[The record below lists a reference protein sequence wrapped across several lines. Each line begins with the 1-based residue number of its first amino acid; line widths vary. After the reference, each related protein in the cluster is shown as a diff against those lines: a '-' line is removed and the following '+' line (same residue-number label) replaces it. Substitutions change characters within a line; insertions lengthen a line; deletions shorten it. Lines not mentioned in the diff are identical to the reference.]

1 MASFLSADYEY
12 YITGERIPKK
22 YRNPFL
28 AQAMANIKMI
38 DTKLTFLATK
48 QIELSAT
55 LMNILN
61 ERQYNYTTYTQ
72 LSSFESQRMLRGR
85 QLLFSI
91 TLRK

>member
-1 MASFLSADYEY
+1 
-12 YITGERIPKK
+12 
-22 YRNPFL
+22 
-28 AQAMANIKMI
+28 MI

-55 LMNILN
+55 LMNVLN